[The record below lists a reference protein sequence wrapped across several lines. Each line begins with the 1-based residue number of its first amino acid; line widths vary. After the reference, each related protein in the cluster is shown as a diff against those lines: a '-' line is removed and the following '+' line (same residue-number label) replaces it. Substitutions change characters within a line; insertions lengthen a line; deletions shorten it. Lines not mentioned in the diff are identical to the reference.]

1 MKGAVIPKGKDKAVG
16 VVIGALLL
24 TVILFAFLTA
34 YILYYVPSTEQ
45 TNASSSITD
54 RENGFI
60 GLTQSINNAQHVGSY
75 VSQVVP
81 LGYSGVPP
89 FSQPSSS
96 SISYQNNTSLF
107 LGYLN
112 YTFNVTLANSSL
124 GETLNPNEIA
134 VLPISIYVPANEPK
148 FFNIELS
155 IDSNAYSAYE
165 SANLTNILFMYQ
177 NGTVIPSWLE
187 NNASS
192 TASSSIYWLKLNGVS
207 SGTTITADM
216 VFLPVDINIMNKY
229 QTGEAPQCSPLYGEY
244 NDIANVL
251 SPGLE
256 YQIYY
261 DSSGNFDS
269 QGYQNDL
276 YNANMAN
283 DTSITEKTASFN
295 SNTLPF
301 NTSLVGVKCSV
312 NGNNKNNVIIN
323 YQYGYTGGKS
333 YPKPPVTTPK
343 NSFLIKMLGFAEI
356 NSTSTVIHGATDDGM
371 AVGMAVGYNS
381 FSGFMNGVNW
391 LGVKSN
397 PNNLINKYFPQSCTI
412 YKGQCN
418 AKNGTY
424 PIEMDYFQDGGY
436 AYTALWSNYPITYY
450 HPVFPAG
457 GLVPSVTLGKLSLDK
472 IATVPITI
480 TNTQDQ
486 AEPHTYQQNISVNN
500 ALYSKY
506 EAGSLQNI
514 IFTYQNGTV
523 IPSWL
528 QSGNTNTSS
537 SSVYWLSMYGMP
549 ALASEK
555 IYMVLLPKYMDMMNN
570 FRTGE
575 NPSLSSVYGEYDDG
589 SSVFVDY
596 YSGSSLSKW
605 NHVGASGLISTAP
618 SGSPGGIEAFYAASA
633 NGDYLDTN
641 ASYNQSSD
649 YIIQYYVYTT
659 GLGDFF
665 FSSSASGHG
674 QMSRLDSRSGCS
686 DLGLAATSS
695 WTSWNAP
702 IDHATLSSYKWY
714 LFSVIIANG
723 KIADY
728 QNTNLN
734 VYSNLGVNINPLS
747 STYQDSA
754 GGESYSPLGSYIG
767 LVGDALGSSYDT
779 YWNGIIIRDYPANG
793 VMPSVIFANANTSS
807 TNTSILHFTENYKIY
822 GSLDSVLNIG
832 NTNAGTI
839 YLADGSTVLSY
850 GNENVI
856 RSNVIRSILPVNLT
870 ESNSGVGIS
879 VNAVSIIGK
888 NQTDSAIGSSIVKLV
903 ASNVQTT
910 TYYKGEVL
918 SLLSPSFVPYTADV
932 SSINISSFSY
942 VISGPLGEGF
952 NNSLYEIYGN
962 GQAVGSNHTWF
973 IDNNLS
979 VTYNNELLKI
989 GMLGNSLQVNSLS
1002 IEYKVYSLLN
1012 I

>member
-1 MKGAVIPKGKDKAVG
+1 MKSTITPKGKDKAVG

-45 TNASSSITD
+45 TNASSSITN

-60 GLTQSINNAQHVGSY
+60 GLTQSLNNAQHEGSY

-112 YTFNVTLANSSL
+112 YTFNVTLTNSSL
-124 GETLNPNEIA
+124 SKTLNPNEVA
-134 VLPISIYVPANEPK
+134 VLPISISVPANEPK
-148 FFNIELS
+148 FFNVELS
-155 IDSNAYSAYE
+155 IDSNTYSAYE
-165 SANLTNILFMYQ
+165 NLDLTNILFMYQ

-192 TASSSIYWLKLNGVS
+192 TKSSSIYWLKLNGAS

-229 QTGEAPQCSPLYGEY
+229 QTGEAPQCSPIYGEY

-261 DSSGNFDS
+261 DSSGTFDS
-269 QGYQNDL
+269 SGYQNYL

-283 DTSITEKTASFN
+283 GTLITENTAHFKS
-295 SNTLPF
+295 STLPF
-301 NTSLVGVKCSV
+301 NTSLVGVNCSV
-312 NGNNKNNVIIN
+312 NGKSKNNVIMDYN
-323 YQYGYTGGKS
+323 YHYKTNSGVP
-333 YPKPPVTTPK
+333 YPNPPVLNPS
-343 NSFLIKMLGFAEI
+343 NSFLIKMIGFAEI
-356 NSTSTVIHGATDDGM
+356 NSTSTFIYGATDD
-371 AVGMAVGYNS
+371 GMAVGYNS
-381 FSGFMNGVNW
+381 FSGFLNGVNW

-397 PNNLINKYFPQSCTI
+397 PNNLINEYFPQGFTI
-412 YKGQCN
+412 YNGYFG
-418 AKNGTY
+418 APNGTY
-424 PIEMDYFQDGGY
+424 PIEMDYFQDGGK
-436 AYTALWSNYPITYY
+436 AYTALWSNYPIIYY
-450 HPVFPAG
+450 HPIFPTG
-457 GLVPSVTLGKLSLDK
+457 GLVPTVTLGKVSLER

-486 AEPHTYQQNISVNN
+486 SEPHTYQQNITVQNS
-500 ALYSKY
+500 LYSKY
-506 EAGSLQNI
+506 EAGSMQNI
-514 IFTYQNGTV
+514 IFTYQNGTI

-528 QSGNTNTSS
+528 ESGNTNTSS
-537 SSVYWLSMYGMP
+537 SSIYWLSMYGMP

-555 IYMVLLPKYMDMMNN
+555 IYMVLMPKYMDMMNN

-575 NPSLSSVYGEYDDG
+575 NPSLSPIYGEYDDG

-596 YSGSSLSKW
+596 YSGSSLSNW
-605 NHVGASGLISTAP
+605 NLAGSSGSITAP
-618 SGSPGGIEAFYAASA
+618 SGSPGGIEALYAASA
-633 NGDYLDTN
+633 NGDYLYTN
-641 ASYNQSSD
+641 ASYNPSSN

-674 QMSRLDSRSGCS
+674 QMSRLDSRAGCY

-702 IDHATLSSYKWY
+702 VGHATLSSDKWY
-714 LFSVIIANG
+714 LFSIIIANG

-728 QNTNLN
+728 QNSNLN
-734 VYSNLGVNINPLS
+734 AYSNLGININPLS
-747 STYQDSA
+747 NTYNDSS
-754 GGESYSPLGSYIG
+754 GKESYSPLGSHIG
-767 LVGDALGSSYDT
+767 LVGDALGSKCDT
-779 YWNGIIIRDYPANG
+779 YWNGIIIRDYPSNG
-793 VMPSVIFANANTSS
+793 VMPSVTFSNANTTS
-807 TNTSILHFTENYKIY
+807 TNSSILHFNENYQIY
-822 GSLDSVLNIG
+822 GSLDSVLNLG
-832 NTNAGTI
+832 NSNSGTI
-839 YLADGSTVLSY
+839 YLADGATILSY
-850 GNENVI
+850 GNENLI
-856 RSNVIRSILPVNLT
+856 KSILPVNLT
-870 ESNSGVGIS
+870 ESNSGVGFS

-888 NQTDSAIGSSIVKLV
+888 NQTDSAIGSSIVKLE
-903 ASNVQTT
+903 ASDVQTI

-932 SSINISSFSY
+932 SSINISSFNY
-942 VISGPLGEGF
+942 VICGPLGEGF
-952 NNSLYEIYGN
+952 NTSLYQTYGN
-962 GQAVGSNHTWF
+962 GQTVGSNHTWF
-973 IDNNLS
+973 IDNNLY
-979 VTYNNELLKI
+979 VTYNNDLLKI
-989 GMLGNSLQVNSLS
+989 GILGNSLQVNSLS
-1002 IEYKVYSLLN
+1002 IGYKVFSLLN